1 MTSARKFDFGLSF
14 DPPGSSRD
22 GTRAALPEPAPE
34 PLLEPEPEPEVPPP
48 PPAPT
53 FSQEELDATRH
64 QGWLEGRAAGEA
76 DAMERTERRLADTV
90 ERLTHDLQALAG
102 AQQQALARIERQA
115 TELSVAIVRKLFPA
129 LVARSGTVE
138 IAALVAD
145 AIGLAQEQ
153 PKLALRCA
161 PDMIEALEPILTQA
175 AARSGFEGRLSV
187 RGDAEIGETDCR
199 IEWTDGGLDRNAGRL
214 MAEIDAAVARGLED
228 FDRRFGSDGAGA
240 PGALEE
246 SR

>member
-1 MTSARKFDFGLSF
+1 MTSARKFEFGLSF
-14 DPPGSSRD
+14 DPPAPARGAA
-22 GTRAALPEPAPE
+22 RAALPEPEPE
-34 PLLEPEPEPEVPPP
+34 VPPEPEPEEPPP

-90 ERLTHDLQALAG
+90 GRLTHDLQALAG

-129 LVARSGTVE
+129 FVARSGTVE

-145 AIGLAQEQ
+145 AMSLAQEQ

-161 PDMIEALEPILTQA
+161 PDMAEALEPVLAQA
-175 AARSGFEGRLSV
+175 AERSGFEGRLSV
-187 RGDAEIGETDCR
+187 RGDADLAGTDCR
-199 IEWTDGGLDRNAGRL
+199 IEWSDGGLDRDSGRL
-214 MAEIDAAVARGLED
+214 MTEIETAVARGLED
-228 FDRRFGSDGAGA
+228 FDRRFGSDGAGSS
-240 PGALEE
+240 GALEE